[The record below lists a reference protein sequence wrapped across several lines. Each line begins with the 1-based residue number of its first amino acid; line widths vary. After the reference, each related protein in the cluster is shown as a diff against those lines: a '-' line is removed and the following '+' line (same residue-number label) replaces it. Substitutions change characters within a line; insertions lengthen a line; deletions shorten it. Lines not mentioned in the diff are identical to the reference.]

1 MNHRKARLCYV
12 QPVSHFQLVTK
23 KYVYTNL
30 DSTIYKYLIIRI
42 VDITF
47 ILRDI

>member
-1 MNHRKARLCYV
+1 MSHRKARLCYV

-23 KYVYTNL
+23 NDVYSNI
-30 DSTIYKYLIIRI
+30 DRPIYKYLITRI

>member
-23 KYVYTNL
+23 NGVYTNL
-30 DSTIYKYLIIRI
+30 DRTIYKYLITRI
-42 VDITF
+42 IDISL